1 MMHKRFLLL
10 ILSLAPLLAGCASAS
25 QSRGDPL
32 YGYMME
38 SQSKGYQA
46 RRSLRALSATG
57 L

>member
-1 MMHKRFLLL
+1 MMHKRFLIL
-10 ILSLAPLLAGCASAS
+10 ILSLAPLLTGCASHG
-25 QSRGDPL
+25 RDDPL

-46 RRSLRALSATG
+46 RKSLRALSATG